1 VELERCYRVL
11 GVRSDA
17 NLTDVKAA
25 YRRLA
30 MEYHPDKNKS
40 PEAEARFTTIH
51 EAYSIIM
58 SSKGIVDGW
67 RPPEAAEH
75 VFDDGSRAELSF
87 AIMTDREVVYHVSTE
102 QFEAE
107 VRGRFNSKSPS
118 GTYCKIGTRW
128 FEIDDKAQSRK
139 PLWGSAKRGALTE
152 WYKGPKGTDKW
163 KSVSWDDFWSYVR
176 RYASTV
182 AQSRPPT

>member
-1 VELERCYRVL
+1 MELEKCYRVL

-17 NLTDVKAA
+17 KLTDVKAA

-30 MEYHPDKNKS
+30 LEYHPDRNKT
-40 PEAEARFTTIH
+40 PGAEAKFTTIH

-87 AIMTDREVVYHVSTE
+87 AILTGKEVVYHVSTE

-107 VRGRFNSKSPS
+107 VRRRFNPKSSS
-118 GTYCKIGTRW
+118 GTYCKIGARW
-128 FEIDDKAQSRK
+128 FEVDDQTSSRK
-139 PLWGSAKRGALTE
+139 TLWGSAKRGALTE
-152 WYKGPKGTDKW
+152 WYKGPDGTDKW
-163 KSVSWDDFWSYVR
+163 KSVSWGDFWSYVR
-176 RYASTV
+176 SYASTAGRSGQV
-182 AQSRPPT
+182 T